1 MMPLQASSVLRRAV
15 PGVPFILSLALSLC
29 TVGTHPFWQDSGL
42 YLTAVKD
49 LGVLYPPGFFLY
61 EILCFAW
68 TKLLFFVD
76 FTLAVHLFS
85 SVCAALAC
93 GVMAEATRDFLK
105 TRGPVFRVT
114 DEDPGT
120 LADGAALL
128 AGVLMAGGFTL
139 GSTAIYA
146 KVYAFYYLIL
156 SLLLWRMIRADES
169 GRPRDFTIVAA
180 LIGLAW
186 QAHPSALL
194 IGAALIAFVGS
205 RARALGWKGV
215 AGRIGVAAACALGPS
230 LLLLPILLA
239 REPWLTFG
247 RPQTVAEFL
256 RYVAGIRYLDD
267 RGTFGIDE
275 ARVLSFMRYL
285 WEDLLG
291 VGLILTALGLV
302 HLARRNGKLLCSLL
316 LWVIPYSVT
325 TILFKIEGQHDCWFV
340 AARLPLFLALGLG
353 AWRAGVWIGRK
364 APAWIAA
371 AGVIGTA
378 WAGIANT
385 SQISLRNYGLA
396 EDYGRILL
404 GTVDRDAIVIL
415 SGDDSNGLASYLQRV
430 KGERTDVVLVTSS
443 FLDSGAVSGNAWYD
457 DPLFRRN
464 PSLERP
470 DYGAHRERFPGAD
483 RKVTATSAFI
493 NANAGKGRAVFCEFA
508 VPLEMLRP
516 DLAMMPAGVY
526 WKTVPRGG
534 KTAPD
539 LRYWG
544 FPIEPENIRPLYRRA
559 RGQQVRQTPDGVSVK
574 PEPYER
580 RLALLILKARLRLA
594 LALME
599 HGGYAQAAKLC
610 QSIIDFDDEEFSN
623 NPEVIHLLGISYY
636 AAGQPER
643 AEAALQHSAQ
653 FNPRKENRAT
663 ALMYL
668 GEIAK
673 KKGDLQTA
681 ERYFSQALAIPGLD
695 PAFIRKLEEY
705 RKR

>member
-1 MMPLQASSVLRRAV
+1 MKRWAV
-15 PGVPFILSLALSLC
+15 PGAPFALSLALSLC

-120 LADGAALL
+120 LADGAAILT
-128 AGVLMAGGFTL
+128 GVLMAGGFTL

-186 QAHPSALL
+186 QAHPAAGLIGVALL
-194 IGAALIAFVGS
+194 LFL
-205 RARALGWKGV
+205 RAHVKTLGVKEILKRV
-215 AGRIGVAAACALGPS
+215 PLAAACALGPS
-230 LLLLPILLA
+230 LVLLPTLLA
-239 REPWLTFG
+239 RDPWVIFG
-247 RPQTVAEFL
+247 RPQTLGDFL
-256 RYVAGIRYLDD
+256 RYVTGLRFVGMHGAYGYEPTR
-267 RGTFGIDE
+267 
-275 ARVLSFMRYL
+275 AVAVLRFL
-285 WEDLLG
+285 WEDHLG
-291 VGLILTALGLV
+291 VGLVLMGLGL
-302 HLARRNGKLLCSLL
+302 LGMIRGSRFL
-316 LWVIPYSVT
+316 LWGMLSWILPYVVVAT
-325 TILFKIEGQHDCWFV
+325 LFKNETQQDCWLV
-340 AARLPLFLALGLG
+340 AARLPLTLVVGLG
-353 AWRAGVWIGRK
+353 ACRLGKRVGARAPWVLGAAGLIGAVW
-364 APAWIAA
+364 AA
-371 AGVIGTA
+371 AV
-378 WAGIANT
+378 NVPDL
-385 SQISLRNYGLA
+385 SQRNYLYA
-396 EDYGRILL
+396 EQYGRILIE
-404 GTVDRDAIVIL
+404 TVDPEAVVIL
-415 SGDDSNGLASYLQRV
+415 SGDDSNGLTAYLQRV
-430 KGERTDVVLVTSS
+430 RGERTDVVLVTSS
-443 FLDSGAVSGNAWYD
+443 FLYSQGSTGGDWYD
-457 DPLFRRN
+457 ASLFRRH
-464 PSLERP
+464 PYLARP
-470 DYGAHRERFPGAD
+470 DYEGFLARFPGRDYKQVA
-483 RKVTATSAFI
+483 TAAFI
-493 NANAGKGRAVFCEFA
+493 NANAGLRPIFCEFLIA
-508 VPLEMLRP
+508 P
-516 DLAMMPAGVY
+516 DLLRGDFTMIPAGVH
-526 WKTVPRGG
+526 WKVVPRAA
-534 KTAPD
+534 KTAVD
-539 LRYWG
+539 LRYWQ
-544 FPIEPENIRPLYRRA
+544 FPIQPEEIRPRYRRA
-559 RGQQVRQTPDGVSVK
+559 RGQELSTSATGAVTPLV
-574 PEPYER
+574 YER
-580 RLALLILKARLRLA
+580 RLAAMILRARFQLA
-594 LALME
+594 LASME
-599 HGGYAQAAKLC
+599 IGQFAAAAKLC
-610 QSIIDFDDEEFSN
+610 QSIIDFDDEEFRN

-643 AEAALQHSAQ
+643 ADAALQHSAQ

-681 ERYFSQALAIPGLD
+681 ERCFSQALSIPGLD